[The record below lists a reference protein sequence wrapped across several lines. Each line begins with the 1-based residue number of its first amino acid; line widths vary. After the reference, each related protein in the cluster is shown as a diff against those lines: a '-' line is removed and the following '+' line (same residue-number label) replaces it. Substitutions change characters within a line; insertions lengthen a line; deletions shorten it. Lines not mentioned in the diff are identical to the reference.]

1 MRAYKRLITQEYGAI
16 LDSNKKDKR
25 KYVFNSYSKE
35 FLEKSKSQS
44 PIDWEPVIKELQDEQ
59 INEII
64 DNTHLPTD

>member
-25 KYVFNSYSKE
+25 KYVFNSYNKE